1 MPQVSKGERTQVSS
15 RIEQPYFEKL
25 ERYLSATGETK
36 NDFVRQLI
44 IDRLDSIDLD
54 DIERDQ
60 ERLPL
65 SA

>member
-1 MPQVSKGERTQVSS
+1 MPQVSKGERTQVST
-15 RIEQPYFEKL
+15 RIEQRYFEKL
-25 ERYLSATGETK
+25 ESYLDITGETK

-44 IDRLDSIDLD
+44 IDQLDSIDLD
-54 DIERDQ
+54 DVEQNQ